1 MVDCDPLFG
10 VETEALTQE
19 VQAALTHL
27 NVLRDLNYTGIYVF
41 NKLSLISPSERRLT
55 EYGLIEGDSEAP
67 NVYLMVVELVIENFW
82 GHVQRGATVKLDHLI
97 LTKSCGEAEIT
108 KFHTYSDIPS

>member
-1 MVDCDPLFG
+1 MVDGDPLFR
-10 VETEALTQE
+10 VKTEALTQE

-27 NVLRDLNYTGIYVF
+27 NMLRDLNYPGVYVF
-41 NKLSLISPSERRLT
+41 NQLSLIASSEWRLT
-55 EYGLIEGDSEAP
+55 EYGLIEGDPEAP

-97 LTKSCGEAEIT
+97 LT
-108 KFHTYSDIPS
+108 

>member
-1 MVDCDPLFG
+1 MVDGDPLFR
-10 VETEALTQE
+10 VKTEALTQE

-41 NKLSLISPSERRLT
+41 NQLCLVPPSEWGLPK
-55 EYGLIEGDSEAP
+55 YGLIEGYPEAP

-82 GHVQRGATVKLDHLI
+82 GHVQRGATVKLNHLI
-97 LTKSCGEAEIT
+97 LA
-108 KFHTYSDIPS
+108 